1 MRKSEAGFS
10 FLELAVAMFILTLLL
25 GSILVPLA
33 TQVEQRQISE
43 TQRIMDQARDALLGH
58 AVAFGYLPCPDT
70 DNDGAENVAATGQCA
85 SIGANNI
92 AHGNLPWQTLGLAG
106 SDAWG
111 NRIRYA
117 ISESYGRRLPSST
130 FSLGTLT
137 ANVRVCQASGCT
149 SDLTSSA
156 VAVLISHGKNGYGA
170 TNSTGGTVYA
180 APTSNDELENT
191 DADRDFVSRVATAT
205 GAAAGEFDDIV
216 VWLPLYILFNRMVTV
231 GRLP

>member
-43 TQRIMDQARDALLGH
+43 TQRIMEQARDALLGH

-70 DNDGAENVAATGQCA
+70 DNDGAENVAAGQCA

-117 ISESYGRRLPSST
+117 ISESYARRLPSSS

-137 ANVRVCQASGCT
+137 ANVRVCLASGCA

-156 VAVLISHGKNGYGA
+156 VAVLVSHGKNGYGA
-170 TNSTGGTVYA
+170 INSAGGTAYA
-180 APTSNDELENT
+180 APTGIDELENT
-191 DADRDFVSRVATAT
+191 DADRDFVSRVSSISACSLTTLSTLRAPT
-205 GAAAGEFDDIV
+205 MSRRIKRE
-216 VWLPLYILFNRMVTV
+216 
-231 GRLP
+231 

>member
-1 MRKSEAGFS
+1 MPIRQRGFS

-43 TQRIMDQARDALLGH
+43 TQKVLEQARDALLGH
-58 AVAFGYLPCPDT
+58 AIAYGYLPCPDT
-70 DNDGAENVAATGQCA
+70 NNDGAENVAAGQCA
-85 SIGANNI
+85 TIGADNI
-92 AHGNLPWQTLGLAG
+92 AHGNLPWQTLGLAN

-117 ISESYGRRLPSST
+117 ISESYARRSPSSAFT
-130 FSLGTLT
+130 LGTLT
-137 ANVRVCQASGCT
+137 ANVRVCQATGCA

-156 VAVLISHGKNGYGA
+156 VAVLVSHGKNGYGA
-170 TNSTGGTVYA
+170 TNSATGTAYA
-180 APTSNDELENT
+180 AATTNDERENT
-191 DADRDFVSRVATAT
+191 DADRDFVNRISTAT
-205 GAAAGEFDDIV
+205 DSAVGEFDDVV
-216 VWLPLYILFNRMVTV
+216 VWLPLYILFNRMVSA

>member
-1 MRKSEAGFS
+1 MKIRESGFS

-58 AVAFGYLPCPDT
+58 AVAFGYLPCADT
-70 DNDGAENVAATGQCA
+70 NNDGLEDVTGTVCTGLSA
-85 SIGANNI
+85 GI
-92 AHGNLPWQTLGLAG
+92 AHGSLPWRTLGLAA

-117 ISESYGRRLPSST
+117 VHGDYARRTSFT
-130 FSLGTLT
+130 LGTTTSNL
-137 ANVRVCQASGCT
+137 RVCETSTCS

-170 TNSTGGTVYA
+170 INSASGTTYA
-180 APTSNDELENT
+180 APTSADELENT
-191 DADRDFVSRVATAT
+191 DTDRDFVSRVATAT

-216 VWLPLYILFNRMVTV
+216 SWLPLYILFNRMVSA